1 MNYRKASVQPRQ
13 RLYPGVNSST
23 QYARP
28 HVTHHIHPAIDC
40 SVIRNSS
47 MALSRREPISSS
59 RSCGYVGHACTTI
72 AHVRHTCMDN
82 SGKQS

>member
-23 QYARP
+23 QYARQ
-28 HVTHHIHPAIDC
+28 HVSHHIHPAIGC

-47 MALSRREPISSS
+47 MPLSKREPIS
-59 RSCGYVGHACTTI
+59 
-72 AHVRHTCMDN
+72 
-82 SGKQS
+82 